1 MTKKLLLAFSTV
13 ALSVAIA
20 ADSYRVTLFQ
30 PSVINGETL
39 KPGDY
44 KVEVNGDRA
53 TIKGNGA
60 KVEASIKTEPVEDKY
75 STTSVRYLK
84 SDGAM
89 RVEEIRLGGTK
100 TKLVFNPADGR
111 PAGE

>member
-44 KVEVNGDRA
+44 KVEVTGDRA
-53 TIKGNGA
+53 VIKGNGA
-60 KVEASIKTEPVEDKY
+60 KVETGVKVAPADEKFPA
-75 STTSVRYLK
+75 TSVRYSNGEGK
-84 SDGAM
+84 M
-89 RVEEIRLGGTK
+89 KVEEIRIGGTK
-100 TKLVFNPADGR
+100 TKLVFNGAESR